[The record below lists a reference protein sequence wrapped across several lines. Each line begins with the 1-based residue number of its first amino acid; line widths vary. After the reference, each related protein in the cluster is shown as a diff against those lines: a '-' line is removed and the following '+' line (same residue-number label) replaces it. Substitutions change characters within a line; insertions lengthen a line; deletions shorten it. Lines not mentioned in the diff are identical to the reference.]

1 MEQFATIS
9 RNARPEGETQLRMD
23 HRFEPEKSLGEA
35 TVDDNRRREL
45 DKTASD
51 SESYRQLYVDML
63 KRLNLPLARLEP
75 SWRSAP
81 AATPKET
88 TAPSFPGDKRNNTRY
103 KCEGTVE
110 FRTHGSEVRTFARV
124 TDISFGGCYVEMTAT
139 SAPGTKLNLLI
150 EANGIRFQVKG
161 TVRVT
166 YPCLGMGIAFT
177 DTSREDRASL
187 SELLL
192 ILSGQRRGAVQ
203 QPASSDDED
212 PRSDMALFGN
222 LDASSVLNAVTKVFE
237 NKTVLSR
244 DEFFRLIHHHDAT
257 RRS

>member
-23 HRFEPEKSLGEA
+23 HRFESEKSLGEA
-35 TVDDNRRREL
+35 TVEDNRRREL
-45 DKTASD
+45 DRTASD
-51 SESYRQLYVDML
+51 TDSYRRLYVDML
-63 KRLNLPLARLEP
+63 KRLNLPLARPEP

-81 AATPKET
+81 AAIPKET
-88 TAPSFPGDKRNNTRY
+88 NPSFPGDKRNNTRY
-103 KCEGTVE
+103 KCEGTFE

-124 TDISFGGCYVEMTAT
+124 TDISFGGCYVEMTST

-177 DTSREDRASL
+177 DISREDRASL

-192 ILSGQRRGAVQ
+192 ILSGQGRCAVQ
-203 QPASSDDED
+203 QPASSDDKDLPSE
-212 PRSDMALFGN
+212 MALFGN